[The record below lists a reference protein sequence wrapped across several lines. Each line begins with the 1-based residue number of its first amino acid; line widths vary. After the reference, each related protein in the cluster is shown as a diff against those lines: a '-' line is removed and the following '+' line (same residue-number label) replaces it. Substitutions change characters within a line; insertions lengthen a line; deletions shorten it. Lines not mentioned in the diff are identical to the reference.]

1 MANASE
7 SVHAHGNGGGGHGEA
22 GHAHPDFLQH
32 HFETPAQQFDASKL
46 GMWVFIATE
55 ILMFGGLF
63 CAYAIWRGLDP
74 KVFDEA
80 HHFLNKIM
88 GATNTIVLLFS
99 SLTAAL
105 AVRSAQ
111 VGKRTMTSVYL
122 VVTILCA
129 AVFLVVKYFEYS
141 HKIHLGLLPGHCF
154 GHPGF
159 SGSIQNGEEVG
170 TCLRIHAD
178 AAPGMPQ
185 WVKAEDESG
194 IVRLLSPRANM
205 FFGLYFVM
213 TGLHAVHVIVGM
225 SLLGWVLYK
234 NIQGK
239 FSPAYFTPV
248 DLGALYWH
256 LVDLVW
262 IYLFPLLYLVGKPE

>member
-1 MANASE
+1 MANVTE
-7 SVHAHGNGGGGHGEA
+7 SVGAEVTHGGHD
-22 GHAHPDFLQH
+22 GHGHEHPDFLQH
-32 HFETPAQQFDASKL
+32 HFDTPAQQFEASKL

-63 CAYAIWRGLDP
+63 CAYSIWRGLQPD
-74 KVFDEA
+74 VFDQA
-80 HHFLNKIM
+80 HHFLNKIL
-88 GATNTIVLLFS
+88 GATNTVVLLFS

-111 VGKRTMTSVYL
+111 VGKRNATSVYL
-122 VVTILCA
+122 VITIACA
-129 AVFLVVKYFEYS
+129 FIFLVVKYFEYS

-154 GHPGF
+154 GHPGL
-159 SGSIQNGEEVG
+159 SASIQNGEEVG
-170 TCLRIHAD
+170 TCLRVHAD
-178 AAPGMPQ
+178 TSPVMPQ
-185 WVKAEDESG
+185 WVNAVDEG
-194 IVRLLSPRANM
+194 GHVQLLSPRSNM

-213 TGLHAVHVIVGM
+213 TGLHGLHVVVGM
-225 SLLGWVLYK
+225 SILGWVLVK
-234 NIQGK
+234 NMRGQ
-239 FSPAYFTPV
+239 FSPRYFTPV